1 MAHIIISKRRS
12 ELFSTNSWTNSKNIL
27 ILFEEGP
34 KTLVLIYMEKLCSI
48 YKSSLCNIFS
58 ASVT

>member
-1 MAHIIISKRRS
+1 MAHIIISKICI

-34 KTLVLIYMEKLCSI
+34 KTLVLICTEKLCSI
-48 YKSSLCNIFS
+48 YNSSLYNIFR